1 LATPFLQEEH
11 VVSIVASQQSTQ
23 TKARDLRRVW
33 LFSAATILYSWPIFF
48 LLDAWVLPGLSGETN
63 TSARWLTALFGHML
77 AMAGPALAAMLL
89 WRVHKEPA
97 PPWKWGRPR
106 HYALAAASMLSLWA
120 VPGLLMWAIGD
131 GLAFRDPLEPFVWVF
146 VASNLTLLW
155 LAGLGEEMGWVVYL
169 LPRLEPH
176 IGRSRA
182 LLVAGAIRGLW
193 HWPVLFGPVLARY
206 LAGGRSVGLLV
217 LAGVAIAIQLV
228 ISNALFGVLFGWVWY
243 KTESLPLLGWLHQ
256 WFDAARDVTALML
269 VGYAST
275 MWARAFWGIPFYVV
289 ACMLLQ
295 KIAKDEKAG
304 RWLAPRQ
311 AV

>member
-1 LATPFLQEEH
+1 
-11 VVSIVASQQSTQ
+11 
-23 TKARDLRRVW
+23 
-33 LFSAATILYSWPIFF
+33 
-48 LLDAWVLPGLSGETN
+48 
-63 TSARWLTALFGHML
+63 M
-77 AMAGPALAAMLL
+77 
-89 WRVHKEPA
+89 
-97 PPWKWGRPR
+97 
-106 HYALAAASMLSLWA
+106 
-120 VPGLLMWAIGD
+120 
-131 GLAFRDPLEPFVWVF
+131 
-146 VASNLTLLW
+146 
-155 LAGLGEEMGWVVYL
+155 
-169 LPRLEPH
+169 
-176 IGRSRA
+176 
-182 LLVAGAIRGLW
+182 
-193 HWPVLFGPVLARY
+193 
-206 LAGGRSVGLLV
+206 GLLV